1 MSDCHVHGDLG
12 MGLVTLDVKVFDCE
26 VLDPLDSALDH
37 HLGEGVGFPLQLLFQ
52 GLHMVLVHMSIAQ
65 GVDEFT
71 SLQA

>member
-1 MSDCHVHGDLG
+1 
-12 MGLVTLDVKVFDCE
+12 MGLVALDVEVFNGE
-26 VLDPLDSALDH
+26 VFNLLHRPLDHD
-37 HLGEGVGFPLQLLFQ
+37 LGEGVGFPLQLLFQ